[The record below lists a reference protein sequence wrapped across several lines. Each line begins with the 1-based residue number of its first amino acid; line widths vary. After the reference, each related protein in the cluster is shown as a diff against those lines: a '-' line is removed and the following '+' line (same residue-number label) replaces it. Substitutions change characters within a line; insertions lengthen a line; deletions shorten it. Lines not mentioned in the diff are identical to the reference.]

1 MSFFSPFSPSHFFS
15 RLSSVVIIWA
25 KITVP
30 SGWGRGG
37 GRREEE
43 GYPKRVG
50 VKNLIAL
57 ISVLAAHPFS

>member
-1 MSFFSPFSPSHFFS
+1 MN
-15 RLSSVVIIWA
+15 RLLSSVGIMWF
-25 KITVP
+25 KITAP
-30 SGWGRGG
+30 RGQGQRDRGRERVVVVG
-37 GRREEE
+37 